1 MLTWVGAGGSG
12 CPGCPL
18 QRRLCGARG
27 SHLPPSLSSANFP
40 RVPPEPPGGL
50 SRLWASSDTSSPFPS
65 FPSEDAVLLLLLLL
79 RRGSAAASHPPL
91 PPLPPCGGQRRPAG
105 SQPLPPPSFLVLL
118 FYFQAAAPAPWGARG
133 SAAPSPAEEAPGRPP
148 LGAVPSPPPDRCAEQ
163 SRGTGGGGTK
173 KGDTPGRELAS
184 EGEEHG
190 GRGLSVAAGRV
201 VRGWGRELEMEGEN
215 SAPRDAGVTGGVL
228 RQDLRGVDVL
238 RV

>member
-1 MLTWVGAGGSG
+1 MPRVSPAATALR
-12 CPGCPL
+12 CP
-18 QRRLCGARG
+18 RLSLASFSLLGK
-27 SHLPPSLSSANFP
+27 LSSGATRAP
-40 RVPPEPPGGL
+40 RRAQQALGELRHLLSFSLLPLGGCCPPPPPPPAGL
-50 SRLWASSDTSSPFPS
+50 SRSIASSPASSSSLRRAAPPGRLAASPPAFFFSPPFLLPGCSSRPLGCPRLSSPFPG
-65 FPSEDAVLLLLLLL
+65 
-79 RRGSAAASHPPL
+79 RGSPRAAS
-91 PPLPPCGGQRRPAG
+91 
-105 SQPLPPPSFLVLL
+105 
-118 FYFQAAAPAPWGARG
+118 ARG
-133 SAAPSPAEEAPGRPP
+133 SPE
-148 LGAVPSPPPDRCAEQ
+148 PPPDRCAEQ

-184 EGEEHG
+184 GGEEHG